1 LKNGQNDTLVDYC
14 MRKIFTE
21 SKNIY
26 FALLFLGALL
36 SSCASTKKT
45 KYFQDIP
52 DSGRLTPIA
61 RALYIEPKIQNDD
74 ILTVIIQTVDPQA
87 SAIINS
93 GNVSSPNSATGSN
106 SAMPASSSSGM
117 SLNAPN
123 LNSPLGYLVDKE
135 GTITIPVL
143 GKIKLA
149 GLTTTEARAAIQA
162 VADKFYNNPSVIVR
176 YANFKVNVAGEVLK
190 PGSYVMPNEKV
201 TVLDAITMAGDLTIY
216 GQRENVLLIR
226 ENLDGTRT
234 PYRINLKKS
243 DFMSSPYFY
252 LRQND
257 YIYVEPNKGKAAAT
271 DLAQARNYTIGA
283 SILSIIAIILTRK

>member
-1 LKNGQNDTLVDYC
+1 
-14 MRKIFTE
+14 MIKIFTE
-21 SKNIY
+21 RKNIY
-26 FALLFLGALL
+26 LSWFFLAVLF
-36 SSCASTKKT
+36 SSCASTQKT
-45 KYFQDIP
+45 KYFQNIP
-52 DSGRLTPIA
+52 DSGRLTPITSA
-61 RALYIEPKIQNDD
+61 VYVEPKIQNDD

-93 GNVSSPNSATGSN
+93 GNVSSANNGNGNSN
-106 SAMPASSSSGM
+106 PMPTSSSSGM

-149 GLTTTEARAAIQA
+149 GLTTSEAREAILTA
-162 VADKFYNNPSVIVR
+162 ADKFYNNPSVTVR

-190 PGSYVMPNEKV
+190 PGSYIMPNEKV

-257 YIYVEPNKGKAAAT
+257 YIYVEPSKGKAAAT

>member
-1 LKNGQNDTLVDYC
+1 MK
-14 MRKIFTE
+14 RSFTNRR
-21 SKNIY
+21 NIY
-26 FALLFLGALL
+26 FLLFFLVVLF

-45 KYFQDIP
+45 KYFQNIP
-52 DSGRLTPIA
+52 DSGRLDPITK
-61 RALYIEPKIQNDD
+61 ALYVEPKIQNDD

-93 GNVSSPNSATGSN
+93 GNVSSANSANGSGN
-106 SAMPASSSSGM
+106 NMMPMSPSAMPLST
-117 SLNAPN
+117 PN

-149 GLTTTEARAAIQA
+149 GLTTTEARDA
-162 VADKFYNNPSVIVR
+162 VEKAADKFYNNPSVIVR

-190 PGSYVMPNEKV
+190 PGSYIMPNEKV

-216 GQRENVLLIR
+216 GKRENVLLIR

-257 YIYVEPNKGKAAAT
+257 YIYVEPTKGKAAAT
-271 DLAQARNYTIGA
+271 DAAQARNYTIAA

>member
-1 LKNGQNDTLVDYC
+1 
-14 MRKIFTE
+14 MIKIFTE
-21 SKNIY
+21 KKNIY
-26 FALLFLGALL
+26 LCLLFGLVLF
-36 SSCASTKKT
+36 SSCASTQKT
-45 KYFQDIP
+45 KYFQNIP
-52 DSGRLTPIA
+52 DSGRLTPITS
-61 RALYIEPKIQNDD
+61 ALYVEPKIQNDD

-93 GNVSSPNSATGSN
+93 GNVTSASN
-106 SAMPASSSSGM
+106 GPGNNNTMPASSSSGI

-143 GKIKLA
+143 GKIKVA
-149 GLTTTEARAAIQA
+149 GLTTSEARNAILTA
-162 VADKFYNNPSVIVR
+162 ADKFYNNPSVTVR

-190 PGSYVMPNEKV
+190 PGSYIMPNEKV

-257 YIYVEPNKGKAAAT
+257 YIYVEPSKGKAAAT